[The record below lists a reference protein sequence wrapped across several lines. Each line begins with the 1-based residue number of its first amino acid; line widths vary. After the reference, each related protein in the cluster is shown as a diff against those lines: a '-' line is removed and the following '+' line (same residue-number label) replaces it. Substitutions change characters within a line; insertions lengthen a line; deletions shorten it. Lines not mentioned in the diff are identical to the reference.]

1 MSAYTAISFAPV
13 QGFIEKSRKLRDL
26 YGASLILSFLSSRLV
41 QKAEPLGLK
50 VISPGLPDHPEGMP
64 NRILIKGKFERND
77 VQNTLLE
84 EWKKI
89 LQICRVWIENNLDLP
104 KDQYYWSQTEDQ
116 KGKQKGEWERWESY
130 TWEIF
135 WGYGTSIKDAMDDLE
150 TRKLKRD
157 WTAINWMGESSSL
170 TGTDAIAWHQL
181 GKESKQPG
189 RSLNETEQ
197 REQKRF
203 YHRLAWIL
211 DNPGSRN
218 YKARERTK
226 VSIPS
231 DEGLETYFNKK
242 EKDGSDKEESIG
254 GKFIAPGERLSIPE
268 LVKRLVTLPYLAR
281 KIGMEELD
289 EGFKDINREAGYW
302 TGWFMG
308 DGDEVGKKLKELA
321 TRPLNN
327 EENRERDI
335 ECFTELMRQWG
346 KEFKE
351 NKDLF
356 SQGKGRV
363 IYAGG
368 DDFIG
373 VLYSEQTYSKEK
385 PEKVKPIEALNWLL
399 TLEDRWDQHQNIIK
413 IKQEFNLDLTYSV
426 GFVWAGHQVPQR
438 DILQH
443 CREAEKRA
451 KSLGRDRLTIRVVF
465 NSGQLIE
472 WTCPWDYLHV
482 LRNYRDRDGNTGNQA
497 NWTHIYNDWAELKAR
512 HTVSLKETKENINA
526 DIALRV
532 FDLYF
537 KDRSS
542 RIDDLRAVNRDY
554 LKNNCKP
561 ITGKDYSQVAFI
573 EWIDGLVKVGWQL
586 CSNT

>member
-41 QKAEPLGLK
+41 KEALRLK
-50 VISPGLPDHPEGMP
+50 LEVISPGLPEIPEGMP
-64 NRILIKGKFERND
+64 NRILIKGKFERNN

-84 EWKKI
+84 EWRKI
-89 LQICRVWIENNLDLP
+89 LQICRVWIEDNLDIP
-104 KDQYYWSQTEDQ
+104 KEQYCWSQTEDQ

-135 WGYGTSIKDAMDDLE
+135 WGYGESEEDAIKKAMDNLE

-181 GKESKQPG
+181 GKESKEPG

-289 EGFKDINREAGYW
+289 EGFKDINREA
-302 TGWFMG
+302 
-308 DGDEVGKKLKELA
+308 
-321 TRPLNN
+321 
-327 EENRERDI
+327 
-335 ECFTELMRQWG
+335 
-346 KEFKE
+346 
-351 NKDLF
+351 
-356 SQGKGRV
+356 
-363 IYAGG
+363 
-368 DDFIG
+368 
-373 VLYSEQTYSKEK
+373 
-385 PEKVKPIEALNWLL
+385 
-399 TLEDRWDQHQNIIK
+399 
-413 IKQEFNLDLTYSV
+413 
-426 GFVWAGHQVPQR
+426 
-438 DILQH
+438 
-443 CREAEKRA
+443 
-451 KSLGRDRLTIRVVF
+451 
-465 NSGQLIE
+465 
-472 WTCPWDYLHV
+472 
-482 LRNYRDRDGNTGNQA
+482 
-497 NWTHIYNDWAELKAR
+497 
-512 HTVSLKETKENINA
+512 
-526 DIALRV
+526 
-532 FDLYF
+532 
-537 KDRSS
+537 
-542 RIDDLRAVNRDY
+542 
-554 LKNNCKP
+554 
-561 ITGKDYSQVAFI
+561 
-573 EWIDGLVKVGWQL
+573 
-586 CSNT
+586 